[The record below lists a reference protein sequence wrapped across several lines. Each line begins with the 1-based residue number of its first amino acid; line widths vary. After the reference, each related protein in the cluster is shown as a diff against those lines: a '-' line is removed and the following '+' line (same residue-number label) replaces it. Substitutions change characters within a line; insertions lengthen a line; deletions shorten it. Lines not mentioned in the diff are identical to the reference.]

1 MSVVPMVRRMVYSVR
16 MMGVMAEE
24 LPWLWLRR
32 RWWWWRGLRLS
43 PGHWGRL
50 G

>member
-1 MSVVPMVRRMVYSVR
+1 MPIIPMVRRVVYSVW
-16 MMGVMAEE
+16 MVGMMAEE

-32 RWWWWRGLRLS
+32 RRWWRWDLRLS